1 MTTLSILFGLT
12 PFVPSFREIGKVEI
26 LDGQPKPEL
35 KPATIKRKENKLNRG
50 CLRKS
55 QQQSKKLRSD
65 VIKTLAA
72 GGKYTA
78 RTMAEKIGFAQSA
91 TRRHLQTLAAC
102 NAIESETICSQAYDV
117 TWYWISE

>member
-12 PFVPSFREIGKVEI
+12 PFAPSFREIGKVEI
-26 LDGQPKPEL
+26 LDGQPKQEL
-35 KPATIKRKENKLNRG
+35 KPATIKRKENKANRV

-55 QQQSKKLRSD
+55 QQQSKKLRAD

-78 RTMAEKIGFAQSA
+78 RTMAENIGFAQSA
-91 TRRHLQTLAAC
+91 VRRHLQTLAAC
-102 NAIESETICSQAYDV
+102 NAIESETIHDPRYDV
-117 TWYWISE
+117 TWYWITE

>member
-12 PFVPSFREIGKVEI
+12 PFAPSFREIGKVEI
-26 LDGQPKPEL
+26 LDGQPKQEL
-35 KPATIKRKENKLNRG
+35 KPATIKRKENKANRG

-55 QQQSKKLRSD
+55 QQQSKELRAD

-78 RTMAEKIGFAQSA
+78 RTMAENIGFAQSA
-91 TRRHLQTLAAC
+91 VRRHLQTLAAC
-102 NAIESETICSQAYDV
+102 NAIESETIHDPRYDV
-117 TWYWISE
+117 TWYWITE

>member
-12 PFVPSFREIGKVEI
+12 PFVPSFREIGKIEI

-55 QQQSKKLRSD
+55 QQQSKKLRAD

-91 TRRHLQTLAAC
+91 VRRHLQTMAAC
-102 NAIESETICSQAYDV
+102 NAIESETICSPAYDV
-117 TWYWISE
+117 TWYWIEL

>member
-12 PFVPSFREIGKVEI
+12 PFVPSFREISSTPFIDGK
-26 LDGQPKPEL
+26 PKPEL
-35 KPATIKRKENKLNRG
+35 KPATIKRKENKANRG

-72 GGKYTA
+72 SGKYTA

-91 TRRHLQTLAAC
+91 VRRHLQTLAAC
-102 NAIESETICSQAYDV
+102 NAIESETICSPAYDV

>member
-12 PFVPSFREIGKVEI
+12 PFAPSFREIGKVEI

-91 TRRHLQTLAAC
+91 TRGHLQTLAAC

>member
-12 PFVPSFREIGKVEI
+12 PFVPSFREISSKEFIDGK
-26 LDGQPKPEL
+26 PKQEL

-55 QQQSKKLRSD
+55 QQQSKKLRAD

-91 TRRHLQTLAAC
+91 VRRHLQTMAAC
-102 NAIESETICSQAYDV
+102 NAIESETICKPAYDL

>member
-12 PFVPSFREIGKVEI
+12 PFAPSFREIGKVEI
-26 LDGQPKPEL
+26 LDGQPKQEL
-35 KPATIKRKENKLNRG
+35 KPATIKRKENKANRG

-55 QQQSKKLRSD
+55 QQQSKKLLAD

-78 RTMAEKIGFAQSA
+78 RTMAENIGFAQSA
-91 TRRHLQTLAAC
+91 VRRHLQTLAAC
-102 NAIESETICSQAYDV
+102 NAIESETIHDPRYDV
-117 TWYWISE
+117 TWYWITE

>member
-12 PFVPSFREIGKVEI
+12 PFVPSFREIGKIEI
-26 LDGQPKPEL
+26 FDGQPKPEL
-35 KPATIKRKENKLNRG
+35 KPATIKRKENKANRG

-78 RTMAEKIGFAQSA
+78 RTMYEKIGFAQSA
-91 TRRHLQTLAAC
+91 VRRHLQTLSSC
-102 NAIESETICSQAYDV
+102 SAIESETIHDPRYDV
-117 TWYWISE
+117 TWYWITE

>member
-1 MTTLSILFGLT
+1 MTTLSILFGLK
-12 PFVPSFREIGKVEI
+12 PFAPSFREIGKVEI
-26 LDGQPKPEL
+26 LDGQPKQEL
-35 KPATIKRKENKLNRG
+35 KPATIKRKENKENRG

-55 QQQSKKLRSD
+55 QQQSKKLRAD

-78 RTMAEKIGFAQSA
+78 RTMAEEIGFAQSA
-91 TRRHLQTLAAC
+91 VRRHLQTLAAC
-102 NAIESETICSQAYDV
+102 SAIESETIHDPRYDV

>member
-1 MTTLSILFGLT
+1 MSDLSVMFGLT

-26 LDGQPKPEL
+26 FDGQPKPEL
-35 KPATIKRKENKLNRG
+35 KPATIKRKENKANRG

-91 TRRHLQTLAAC
+91 VRRHLQTMAAC
-102 NAIESETICSQAYDV
+102 NAIESETICKPAYDL

>member
-12 PFVPSFREIGKVEI
+12 PFAPSFREIGKVEI

-35 KPATIKRKENKLNRG
+35 KPATIKRKENKVNRG
-50 CLRKS
+50 CLRIS
-55 QQQSKKLRSD
+55 QQQSNKLRAE

-78 RTMAEKIGFAQSA
+78 RTMSEKIGFAQSA
-91 TRRHLQTLAAC
+91 VRRHLQTMAAC
-102 NAIESETICSQAYDV
+102 NAIESETICKPAYDL

>member
-12 PFVPSFREIGKVEI
+12 PFAPSFREIGKVEI

-35 KPATIKRKENKLNRG
+35 KPATIKRKENKVNRG
-50 CLRKS
+50 CLRIS
-55 QQQSKKLRSD
+55 QQQSNKLRAE

-78 RTMAEKIGFAQSA
+78 RTMSENIGFAQSA
-91 TRRHLQTLAAC
+91 VRRHLQTLAAC
-102 NAIESETICSQAYDV
+102 NAIESETICKPAYDL

>member
-12 PFVPSFREIGKVEI
+12 PFAPSFREIGKIEI

-55 QQQSKKLRSD
+55 QQQSKKLRAD

-91 TRRHLQTLAAC
+91 VRRHLQTMASC
-102 NAIESETICSQAYDV
+102 NAIESETICKPAYDL

>member
-1 MTTLSILFGLT
+1 MSDLSIMFGLT
-12 PFVPSFREIGKVEI
+12 PFAPSFREIGKIEI
-26 LDGQPKPEL
+26 FDGQPKPEL
-35 KPATIKRKENKLNRG
+35 KPATINRKENKANRG

-55 QQQSKKLRSD
+55 QQQSKKLRAD

-78 RTMAEKIGFAQSA
+78 RTMAENIGFTQSA

>member
-1 MTTLSILFGLT
+1 MSDLSVMFGLT

-35 KPATIKRKENKLNRG
+35 NPATIKRKENKLNRG

-91 TRRHLQTLAAC
+91 VRRHLQTMAAC
-102 NAIESETICSQAYDV
+102 NAIESETICKPAYDL

>member
-12 PFVPSFREIGKVEI
+12 PFAPSFREIGKIEI

-55 QQQSKKLRSD
+55 QQQSKKLRAD

-91 TRRHLQTLAAC
+91 VRRHLQTMAAC
-102 NAIESETICSQAYDV
+102 NAIESETICSPAYDV
-117 TWYWISE
+117 TWYWIEL

>member
-12 PFVPSFREIGKVEI
+12 PFAPSFREIGKVEI
-26 LDGQPKPEL
+26 LDGQPKQEL
-35 KPATIKRKENKLNRG
+35 KPATIKRKKNKANRG
-50 CLRKS
+50 CLRIS
-55 QQQSKKLRSD
+55 QQQSNKLRAD

-78 RTMAEKIGFAQSA
+78 RTMSEKIGFAQSA

-102 NAIESETICSQAYDV
+102 NAIESETICSPPYDV
-117 TWYWISE
+117 TWYWIEL

>member
-1 MTTLSILFGLT
+1 MSDLSVMFGLT

-78 RTMAEKIGFAQSA
+78 RTMSEKIGFAQSA
-91 TRRHLQTLAAC
+91 VRRHLQTLAAC
-102 NAIESETICSQAYDV
+102 SAIESETIHDPRYDV

>member
-12 PFVPSFREIGKVEI
+12 PFAPSFREIGKVEI

>member
-12 PFVPSFREIGKVEI
+12 PFAPSFREIGKIEI

-55 QQQSKKLRSD
+55 QQQSKKLRAD

-91 TRRHLQTLAAC
+91 VRRHLQTMAAC
-102 NAIESETICSQAYDV
+102 NAIESETICKPAYDL

>member
-1 MTTLSILFGLT
+1 MTTLSIMFGLT
-12 PFVPSFREIGKVEI
+12 PFVPSFREISSKEFIDGK
-26 LDGQPKPEL
+26 PKQEL

-55 QQQSKKLRSD
+55 QQQSKKLRAD

-91 TRRHLQTLAAC
+91 VRRHLQTLAAC
-102 NAIESETICSQAYDV
+102 GAIESETIHDPRYDV
-117 TWYWISE
+117 TWYWITE

>member
-1 MTTLSILFGLT
+1 MTTISILFGLT
-12 PFVPSFREIGKVEI
+12 PFVPSFREISSTPFIDGK
-26 LDGQPKPEL
+26 PKPEL
-35 KPATIKRKENKLNRG
+35 KPATIKRKENKANRG

-91 TRRHLQTLAAC
+91 VRRHLQTLAAC
-102 NAIESETICSQAYDV
+102 NAIESETICSPAYDV

>member
-12 PFVPSFREIGKVEI
+12 PFVPSFREIGKIEI
-26 LDGQPKPEL
+26 FDGQPKPEL
-35 KPATIKRKENKLNRG
+35 KPATIKRKENKVNRG
-50 CLRKS
+50 CLRIS
-55 QQQSKKLRSD
+55 QQQSNKLRAE

-78 RTMAEKIGFAQSA
+78 RTMSENIGFAQSA
-91 TRRHLQTLAAC
+91 VRRHLQTLAAC
-102 NAIESETICSQAYDV
+102 NAIESETICKPAYDL

>member
-1 MTTLSILFGLT
+1 MTTLSIMFGLT
-12 PFVPSFREIGKVEI
+12 PFVPSFREISSKEFIDGK
-26 LDGQPKPEL
+26 PKQEL

-91 TRRHLQTLAAC
+91 VRRHLQTMAAC
-102 NAIESETICSQAYDV
+102 NAIESETICKPAYDL

>member
-1 MTTLSILFGLT
+1 MTTLSIMFGLT
-12 PFVPSFREIGKVEI
+12 PFAPSFREIGKVEI
-26 LDGQPKPEL
+26 LDGQPKQEL
-35 KPATIKRKENKLNRG
+35 KPATIKRKENKENRG

-55 QQQSKKLRSD
+55 QQQSKKLRAD

-91 TRRHLQTLAAC
+91 VRRHLQTLAAC
-102 NAIESETICSQAYDV
+102 NAIESETICSPAYDV
-117 TWYWISE
+117 TWYWIES

>member
-12 PFVPSFREIGKVEI
+12 PFAPSFREIGKVEI

-35 KPATIKRKENKLNRG
+35 KPATIKRKENKVNRG
-50 CLRKS
+50 CLRIS
-55 QQQSKKLRSD
+55 QQQSNKLRAE

-78 RTMAEKIGFAQSA
+78 RTMSEKIGFAQSA
-91 TRRHLQTLAAC
+91 VRRHLQTLAAC
-102 NAIESETICSQAYDV
+102 NAIESETICKPAYDL

>member
-35 KPATIKRKENKLNRG
+35 KPATIKRKENKVNRG
-50 CLRKS
+50 CLRIS
-55 QQQSKKLRSD
+55 QQQSKKLRAD

-91 TRRHLQTLAAC
+91 VRRHLQTLAAC
-102 NAIESETICSQAYDV
+102 NAIESETICSPAYDV
-117 TWYWISE
+117 TWYWIEL

>member
-12 PFVPSFREIGKVEI
+12 PFVPSFREIGKIEI
-26 LDGQPKPEL
+26 FDGQPKPEL
-35 KPATIKRKENKLNRG
+35 KPATIKRKENKVNRG
-50 CLRKS
+50 CLRIS
-55 QQQSKKLRSD
+55 QQQSNKLRAE

-78 RTMAEKIGFAQSA
+78 RTMSEKIGFAQSA
-91 TRRHLQTLAAC
+91 VRRHLQTLAAC
-102 NAIESETICSQAYDV
+102 NAIESETICKPAYDL